1 MSQLVSTPTMMMNN
15 SCPMSPTSSWAIRVM
30 MDMCGTMAWSTT
42 WTVWVVVSV
51 AMAWTTSPARWVI
64 VNPFVLWYIFGFCAN
79 SCAMNRGIFGV
90 FGVLCASA
98 FHLKK
103 LDCRGIVI
111 LLEGGSQII
120 LTGLA
125 AHTEQAGQQRYNED
139 TTYDPQGNG
148 ARASR
153 AVSGQRGFCCPAST
167 SGCNF
172 EPYKRFSGSCD
183 MMLFTY

>member
-1 MSQLVSTPTMMMNN
+1 
-15 SCPMSPTSSWAIRVM
+15 
-30 MDMCGTMAWSTT
+30 
-42 WTVWVVVSV
+42 
-51 AMAWTTSPARWVI
+51 
-64 VNPFVLWYIFGFCAN
+64 
-79 SCAMNRGIFGV
+79 MNRGIFGV

-139 TTYDPQGNG
+139 TTQNPQGNG

-183 MMLFTY
+183 MMLFTYECEYRRPSTRAICCLDRNAVGSNIECPAYQVSSQLRSRRNAVDCAKEEPKSIERSYQWT